1 MGIVLENGY
10 EMQTTFWS
18 DFTIADAF
26 GIDAIKD
33 TYQRAFNEWKTNCKY
48 ITELSMV
55 LNWKLFEWYNKDEN
69 CEQWKLYQKLYM
81 QTDTWCMDNLKGE
94 DLEYYIKTTD

>member
-18 DFTIADAF
+18 DFTIADAL
-26 GIDAIKD
+26 GIDAIRD

-69 CEQWKLYQKLYM
+69 CEQWKLYQRLYM